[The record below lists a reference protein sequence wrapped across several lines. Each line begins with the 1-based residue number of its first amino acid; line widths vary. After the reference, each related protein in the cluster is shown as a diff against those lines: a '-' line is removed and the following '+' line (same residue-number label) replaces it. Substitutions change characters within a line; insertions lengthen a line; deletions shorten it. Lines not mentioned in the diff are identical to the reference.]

1 MTDRPILFSAPMV
14 RALLDRRKTQT
25 RRILKAPVP
34 QAPALDNVHP
44 AHVAKHAAPYLD
56 AYCSANRTRL
66 NPRGMSSKW
75 CWWTRDDRQCLPVFD
90 VRYTPGDRLWV
101 KESWRTEARHD
112 RIKPI
117 ELARDALISFD
128 ADYDEEPNDGCR
140 GRNRV
145 SIHMP
150 RWASRLTLTVTGV
163 RVQRLQECSEADA
176 VAEGIDR
183 VADNFGNGPAY
194 RDYSMGDVWDTA
206 EWFRR
211 PAASYR
217 SLWDRINGPGSWD
230 ANPWIVALTFTVEKR
245 NIDA

>member
-44 AHVAKHAAPYLD
+44 AHVAKHAVPYLD

-66 NPRGMSSKW
+66 NPRDMSSKW

-163 RVQRLQECSEADA
+163 RVQRLQEISLNDA
-176 VAEGIDR
+176 WAEGCEIR
-183 VADNFGNGPAY
+183 QFWLFGANQEERNNIG
-194 RDYSMGDVWDTA
+194 RNV
-206 EWFRR
+206 
-211 PAASYR
+211 YR
-217 SLWDRINGPGSWD
+217 SLWEDINGAGSWS
-230 ANPWIVALTFTVEKR
+230 ANPWIVAITFTVEKR